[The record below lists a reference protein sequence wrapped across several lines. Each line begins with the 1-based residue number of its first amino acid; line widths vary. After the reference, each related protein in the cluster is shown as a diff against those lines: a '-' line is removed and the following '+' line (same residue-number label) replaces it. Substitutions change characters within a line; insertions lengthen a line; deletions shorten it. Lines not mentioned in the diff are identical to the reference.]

1 LARAGAM
8 PPYAP
13 WYNRAIQP
21 MPTGEGMPPTGA
33 TDDRGERELRNLRE
47 ENDRLRGRLAL
58 LSRLSLRIT
67 ASLDLSTALQEV
79 VEAACALTGA
89 RYGALGIFDDAGRVQ
104 QFVTHGVTVEERERI
119 AHLPQGLGLL
129 GLLHQLQ
136 QPLRLS
142 DLSQHHRSVGFPANH
157 PPMKTFLGVPLRH
170 GDEGLGNLYLTE
182 KEGGQEFTP
191 EDESLLV
198 LFASQAAMA
207 IWNARLHHQLEAER
221 QRVEAERQRLEALM
235 ETSPVGVFVVD
246 AAGAVQ
252 LINREAQRVLGIYH
266 QPEYG
271 LEQYVQAAVYS
282 RPDGRPYES
291 HDLPLQRA
299 LHRGETVRAEEV
311 RFQFPDGRHVPTLVN
326 ATPLYSADG
335 QVAGAI
341 AVIQDITPLE
351 ELEQLRSE
359 FLGMVSHE
367 LKTPLTAIKGS
378 AATVLGS
385 RRTLSDAESRDL
397 FQIIDE
403 QSDRLRDLVDNLL
416 DMTRIEAGSLS
427 VGPEPVDLPPLLEE
441 ARATFARAGGQE
453 VQVQLPDGLP
463 QVNAD
468 RGRVVQVLN
477 NLLGNAGKFSP
488 ATAPIAILVEHE
500 GTQVTVHV
508 RDRGRGIPANRLPHL
523 FRKFSQV
530 HDDQR
535 HNLSGSGLG
544 LAICKGIVEA
554 HGGRIWAESPGEG
567 GGATFSFTLPVAVP
581 SAGGDPESDGA
592 DPAPVDTTRRSD
604 HLGRVRRA
612 GERTRVLA
620 VDDEPQT
627 LRYLQRSLEEAGY
640 QAIVTS
646 DPAQVV
652 RLVELEEPDLVLLD
666 LMLPGTTG
674 FDLLGRIREF
684 SGVPAIFLSA
694 RDQSDDAVRAL
705 RAGADDYITK
715 PFAPSELLARIEATL
730 RRRVMPDRM
739 EVQAPFVLDN
749 LAVNFAQRRV
759 TLGGQPVSLSA
770 TEYKLLYELATH
782 AGLVLTHTQL
792 LQRVWGPEYSGETE
806 LVRSFI
812 RNLRRK
818 LGDDARRPRFIFTEP
833 QVGYRMPKP

>member
-1 LARAGAM
+1 M
-8 PPYAP
+8 V
-13 WYNRAIQP
+13 
-21 MPTGEGMPPTGA
+21 PTSP
-33 TDDRGERELRNLRE
+33 TDDRSQRELRNLRE
-47 ENDRLRGRLAL
+47 ENDRLRRRLGL

-67 ASLDLSTALQEV
+67 ASLDLATALQEV
-79 VEAACALTGA
+79 VAAACALTGA
-89 RYGALGIFDDAGRVQ
+89 RYGALGIFDAAGRVE
-104 QFVTHGVTVEERERI
+104 QFITHGVTPEERERI

-170 GDEGLGNLYLTE
+170 GDEGLGNIYLTE
-182 KEGGQEFTP
+182 KEGGQEFTS
-191 EDESLLV
+191 EDENLLV

-246 AAGAVQ
+246 AAGTVQ
-252 LINREAQRVLGIYH
+252 LINREAQRLLGISH
-266 QPEYG
+266 QPGYG
-271 LEQYVQAAVYS
+271 LELYEQAAVYS

-299 LHRGETVRAEEV
+299 LYRGETVRAEEV
-311 RFQFPDGRHVPTLVN
+311 RFQFADGRHVPTLVN
-326 ATPLYSADG
+326 ATPVYSADG
-335 QVAGAI
+335 QIAGAI

-351 ELEQLRSE
+351 EVEKLRSE

-427 VGPEPVDLPPLLEE
+427 VSPEPVDLPPLLEE
-441 ARATFARAGGQE
+441 ARATFARAGGDQE

-463 QVNAD
+463 QVSAD

-488 ATAPIAILVEHE
+488 TAAPIAVLVEHE

-508 RDRGRGIPANRLPHL
+508 RDRGRGIPSGRLPHL

-530 HDDQR
+530 HDDRR

-581 SAGGDPESDGA
+581 SADA
-592 DPAPVDTTRRSD
+592 DPASGGPDPAPPATFDTSRRSD

-666 LMLPGTTG
+666 LMLPGVSG

-739 EVQAPFVLDN
+739 EVQAPFVLGN

-759 TLGGQPVSLSA
+759 TLGDQPVSLSA

-833 QVGYRMPKP
+833 QVGYRMPKS